1 MNIKIIANIT
11 KLNTASDG
19 AIKEYGKRLSR
30 YCKFHFYPCKKE
42 KDALKHL
49 SSSTT
54 IFIVTPSKATLSS
67 EELAKKLETLG
78 LTGKSDLGFLIGFSE
93 EFLNSFV
100 DAYEN
105 TIERITLSSLQLST
119 SLTAAVLSEQIYRGY
134 RILRKEPY
142 HK

>member
-1 MNIKIIANIT
+1 MNIKIIANTT

-54 IFIVTPSKATLSS
+54 IFIVTPSKETLSS

-78 LTGKSDLGFLIGFSE
+78 LTGKSELGFLIGFSE
-93 EFLNSFV
+93 KFLTFLVESYANP
-100 DAYEN
+100 
-105 TIERITLSSLQLST
+105 IEQLAISSLDLSP
-119 SLTAAVLSEQIYRGY
+119 SLTSAVLSEQIYRGY
-134 RILRKEPY
+134 RIMRKEPY

>member
-1 MNIKIIANIT
+1 MNIKIIANTT

-19 AIKEYGKRLSR
+19 SIKEYGKRLSR

-54 IFIVTPSKATLSS
+54 IFIVTPSKETLSS

-93 EFLNSFV
+93 QFLTSL
-100 DAYEN
+100 
-105 TIERITLSSLQLST
+105 IESYANPIEQLAISSLDLSP
-119 SLTAAVLSEQIYRGY
+119 SLTSAVLSEQIYRGY
-134 RILRKEPY
+134 RIMRKEPY

>member
-1 MNIKIIANIT
+1 MNIKIIANTT

-54 IFIVTPSKATLSS
+54 IFIVTPSKETLSS

-93 EFLNSFV
+93 QFLTSF
-100 DAYEN
+100 
-105 TIERITLSSLQLST
+105 IESYANPIEQLAISSLDLSP
-119 SLTAAVLSEQIYRGY
+119 SLTSAVLSEQIYRGY